1 MSFVSD
7 STTKILRDAL
17 INFSNEA
24 RKNEE
29 EKLSNEGK
37 TIVQNEI
44 TARLGASK
52 FQLIISTTDNETC
65 EPIYS
70 VMNNGNPYM
79 RKNREDEI
87 TNIVA
92 FNEII
97 GVKFDFLQREERSK
111 PIMIAALQKFA
122 KELVCDPDRIMV
134 MIMTTTDDV
143 KKVEP
148 FLFLWVKNHENKM
161 VQVRQLDINEDILDD
176 PDPSKPK
183 TKNE

>member
-17 INFSNEA
+17 INFSQEA
-24 RKNEE
+24 IKSEKA
-29 EKLSNEGK
+29 KLSNEGK
-37 TIVQNEI
+37 PIMENELI
-44 TARLGASK
+44 ARLGTSK

-65 EPIYS
+65 EPVYS
-70 VMNNGNPYM
+70 VMNNGNPYK
-79 RKNREDEI
+79 RKNNQDEI
-87 TNIVA
+87 TNVVA

-122 KELVCDPDRIMV
+122 KELACAPDRIQIMV
-134 MIMTTTDDV
+134 MTTTDDV

-161 VQVRQLDINEDILDD
+161 VKVRQLDLDEDILED
-176 PDPSKPK
+176 PDPSKQK
-183 TKNE
+183 T